1 MKFNSVSST
10 TYDGGIIEMQ
20 CKDTILDARNTH
32 AIDYE
37 RSSTYL
43 LARSTESKTDKFIS
57 KIKVPSIKSNFLTRV
72 KMSNNK
78 KWINSSTRTVLRN

>member
-1 MKFNSVSST
+1 MKFNFVSST
-10 TYDGGIIEMQ
+10 TYDGGIVGMQ
-20 CKDTILDARNTH
+20 WKAQNLNAKSTH

-78 KWINSSTRTVLRN
+78 KWINSSTKTMLRH